1 MTMKQFYK
9 TLFFT
14 IFLSFNSYS
23 SPSDLY
29 FTNINRAVLK
39 VAPQITVTSSFVR
52 FVKCVGSA
60 SEAQTFTVSGSGLTS
75 NIIITPPTGYEV
87 SLNGTTWASSLTLSQ
102 TSGNV
107 SNTTI
112 YIRLTVGVATITT
125 NLNVT
130 ISTSGDSVTKT
141 VEGHINN
148 NVTSGVIKSN
158 QTICNGGDANQI
170 KSDQNTAN
178 GGDGNDTLPFITDI
192 SYIWQQSTD
201 GGITWSVIS
210 GANSSSYNPPAGS
223 ITVTTKF
230 RRITVSSNLDNTST
244 NFSCQSIPS
253 NVVTVTINSTITVSA
268 SANNNFVCVGQ
279 SINLSSNSN
288 NTTVSYSWSGP
299 NGFSSNQQN
308 PTVSN
313 SATVNMSGNYTV
325 TASLGSGCQAQ
336 STVNVKVLAPVGV
349 VNPTLLNVC
358 VTQSNPNPLAAMFLS
373 LPSDIS
379 IISTISVNWGDGS
392 LSQSIPSPWTSIITH
407 AYPTGN
413 YTVTI
418 TTTST
423 SGCILTKTYNSFIG
437 SSPQAATLS
446 LFANQATGCIPH
458 TTQFTF
464 GIPINNSNGTN
475 YRICF
480 GDASPCIDYVD
491 GDPIPSNWVVG
502 TSANGFNFYTIS
514 HIYSSTSCGNAVNL
528 NGTSYSNVFLPSVV
542 TTNPCSAPSSQAG
555 SLISIGVAP
564 TASFTPNP
572 IPNICTNTPLLLTN
586 TSNAGVTIDPI
597 TFACTQ
603 TAPIYWE
610 ISPSTPGLWTATGLG
625 SNNSFPDNEL
635 FWSLGSNTP
644 SITFLQPGTYTITLF
659 VKNSCGLSQVSQQVC
674 VENPLVPQF
683 TLSGTEFCNPVNV
696 TTTNTTN
703 LTNNCSVTYQWNVTY
718 ADGYCGTAP
727 PTWSYTNGTSA
738 TSANPSFSFE
748 TPGTYS
754 ITLTTTNSCGPVT
767 TLPQTVIV
775 KQPPTVAIS
784 SIPNICLGATVTPTI
799 SVNSCSNLALP
810 TSPPAYSWT
819 ATGATPSTSNATTPP
834 TFSYVTAG
842 TYTISH
848 SVTNECGT
856 TNSSQSIVV
865 NPIPIITGPS
875 SVSVGQTITLT
886 ANSAGAAT
894 NAWVSSNTAIAT
906 VSTTG
911 VVTGIA
917 AGTATITFTNS
928 SNCQTTANNL
938 TIINNLGTNTIKQDE
953 FILYPNPASD
963 VIYLQMGANTQLAG
977 MKVKVVNLLGQSVE
991 EHTIQK
997 STTELSTKNWGAA
1010 GVYFVQIT
1018 NSNNTTSITKKVM
1031 VERK

>member
-1 MTMKQFYK
+1 MKQFYK
-9 TLFFT
+9 ILFFT

-23 SPSDLY
+23 SPSYLY

-39 VAPQITVTSSFVR
+39 AAPQITVNSSFVR

-60 SEAQTFTVSGSGLTS
+60 SQAQTFTVSGSGLTS

-230 RRITVSSNLDNTST
+230 RRITVSANANNNST
-244 NFSCQSIPS
+244 NFSCQSSPS

-268 SANNNFVCVGQ
+268 SANNNVFCVGQ
-279 SINLSSNSN
+279 PINLSSNSN
-288 NTTVSYSWSGP
+288 NNNVTYSWLGP

-313 SATVNMSGNYTV
+313 SATVSMSGNYTV

-336 STVNVKVLAPVGV
+336 STVNVNVLAPVGV
-349 VNPTLLNVC
+349 VNPTLLNGC
-358 VTQSNPNPLAAMFLS
+358 VTQSDPNAIAAMFLS
-373 LPSDIS
+373 LPSDTS
-379 IISTISVNWGDGS
+379 IISNITVNWGDGS
-392 LSQSIPSPWTSIITH
+392 PTQSIPLPWTTLITH
-407 AYPTGN
+407 SYTTGN

-423 SGCILTKTYNSFIG
+423 SGCILTKTYNAFVG
-437 SSPQAATLS
+437 SSPQAGILS

-458 TTQFTF
+458 ITQYTF

-502 TSANGFNFYTIS
+502 TPANGFNFYTIS
-514 HIYSSTSCGNAVNL
+514 HIYSSTSCGNTVNL
-528 NGTSYSNVFLPSVV
+528 NGIIYSNVYLASVI
-542 TTNPCSAPSSQAG
+542 TSNPCTAPQSQAVGLISVGIAPS
-555 SLISIGVAP
+555 
-564 TASFTPNP
+564 ASFTPNP
-572 IPNICTNTPLLLTN
+572 TPNICTNTPLILTN
-586 TSNAGVTIDPI
+586 TSNAGVIINPVS
-597 TFACTQ
+597 FVCTQ
-603 TAPIYWE
+603 TAPFYWTV
-610 ISPSTPGLWTATGLG
+610 SPSGSGLWNASGLG
-625 SNNSFPDNEL
+625 SNNGSSNQSA
-635 FWSLGSNTP
+635 WTSGSNTP

-659 VKNSCGLSQVSQQVC
+659 VKNSCGLSQVSRQVC

-703 LTNNCSVTYQWNVTY
+703 LTNSCSVTYQWNVTY

-727 PTWSYTNGTSA
+727 PIWSYTNGTSA
-738 TSANPSFSFE
+738 TSANPSFSFV
-748 TPGTYS
+748 TPGTYG
-754 ITLTTTNSCGPVT
+754 IYLTTTNSCGTFTSPI
-767 TLPQTVIV
+767 QTIII
-775 KQPPTVAIS
+775 KKPPTVAIT
-784 SIPNICLGATVTPTI
+784 SIPDICLGATVTPTI

-819 ATGATPSTSNATTPP
+819 ATGATPSTSNAITPP
-834 TFSYVTAG
+834 TFSYATPG
-842 TYTISH
+842 TYSISL

-856 TNSSQSIVV
+856 TNASQSIVV

-963 VIYLQMGANTQLAG
+963 VIYLQMGANTQLAE
-977 MKVKVVNLLGQSVE
+977 MKVKVVNLLGQVIE
-991 EHTIQK
+991 EQPIQN
-997 STTELSTKNWGAA
+997 TTTALSTKNWGAA
-1010 GVYFVQIT
+1010 GVYFVQI
-1018 NSNNTTSITKKVM
+1018 SNQYNTTSVTKKVM
-1031 VERK
+1031 VNRK